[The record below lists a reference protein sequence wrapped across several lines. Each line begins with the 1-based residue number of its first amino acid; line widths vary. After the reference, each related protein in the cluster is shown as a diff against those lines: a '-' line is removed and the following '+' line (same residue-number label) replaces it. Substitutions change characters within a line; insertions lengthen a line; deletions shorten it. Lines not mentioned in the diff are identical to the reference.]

1 MAELTAKQRM
11 AIPRQSMPEQEALER
26 RANFFEVAQGL
37 TPEMALQEAERC
49 LQCKNEPCVRGCPVE
64 VPIPQFI
71 MALREG
77 DMREAVRVLKSKNN
91 LPAICGRVCP
101 QESQCEALCTLGKRA
116 RAGGHWPAGALR
128 GRLGIGAGRDPA
140 RKARTDGQA
149 RGGDRLWPG
158 GPDLRGRPGQG
169 GTPGRDL

>member
-1 MAELTAKQRM
+1 MTELTAKQRM
-11 AIPRQSMPEQEALER
+11 AIPRQPMPEQDAEER
-26 RANFFEVAQGL
+26 AANFFEVAQGL

-91 LPAICGRVCP
+91 LPAICGRVCV
-101 QESQCEALCTLGKRA
+101 
-116 RAGGHWPAGALR
+116 AGIW
-128 GRLGIGAGRDPA
+128 
-140 RKARTDGQA
+140 KSTQA
-149 RGGDRLWPG
+149 
-158 GPDLRGRPGQG
+158 
-169 GTPGRDL
+169 

>member
-11 AIPRQSMPEQEALER
+11 AIPRQSMPEQEAQER

-37 TPEMALQEAERC
+37 TAEMALQEAERC

-101 QESQCEALCTLGKRA
+101 QESQCEEVCTLGRRHEPVAVGRLERYVADWELGQGVIPPEKPEPTGKRVAVIGCGPAGLTCAADLA
-116 RAGGHWPAGALR
+116 RA
-128 GRLGIGAGRDPA
+128 
-140 RKARTDGQA
+140 KT
-149 RGGDRLWPG
+149 
-158 GPDLRGRPGQG
+158 RPGA
-169 GTPGRDL
+169 